1 MKRKMKR
8 LVSAALVL
16 ACLSALP
23 CTAMAEETEG
33 QADTAGETYTLIV
46 NGKTLDMDG
55 LPCAP
60 YYENGVLM
68 VPLRLISEALGY
80 RVGWDEATGE
90 ITVDD
95 DYIQA
100 AALYEGTAEVSFT
113 GHLKVINMTY
123 DWTNDAPTV
132 IHDGY
137 TYVPLSFFERFFN
150 DATVDGMLIS
160 VAPSMAEL
168 CSVQ

>member
-1 MKRKMKR
+1 MKR

-16 ACLSALP
+16 TCLGALP
-23 CTAMAEETEG
+23 CAAAEEA
-33 QADTAGETYTLIV
+33 ADTPVNTAEAAYTLVV
-46 NGKTLDMDG
+46 NGKTLDTG
-55 LPCAP
+55 ALPRAP
-60 YYENGVLM
+60 YYDDGVLM
-68 VPLRLISEALGY
+68 VPLRIVAEALGY
-80 RVGWDEATGE
+80 KVGWDEATGA

-95 DYIQA
+95 EYIQA
-100 AALYEGTAEVSFT
+100 ATLYEGTAEVSFT
-113 GHLKVINMTY
+113 GHLKVISMTY

-150 DATVDGMLIS
+150 DATVDGVLIS
-160 VAPSMAEL
+160 VSPSMAEL